1 MSLLGFIRSV
11 LNYLT
16 FSKADDETLVNEYIK
31 SPKSLYFDLLYKR
44 YKDKVYGKCL
54 SMLDDIESSQ
64 DAVQDIFLKVL
75 LNLAT
80 FKKDSRFSTWLY
92 SITYNHCI
100 DVIRKDGKLNV
111 EAIDERKH
119 NETLPDIS
127 DIEDQKLLQIK
138 VDRLDTVLNTIS
150 VRDKSILLMKY
161 QGDLSIKEI
170 SDIIGKS
177 ESAVKMTLKRAK
189 EKSLKTY
196 EEMFTD

>member
-196 EEMFTD
+196 EEMFID

>member
-1 MSLLGFIRSV
+1 MSFLGFIRSI

-16 FSKADDETLVNEYIK
+16 FSKADDETLVNEYLK

-54 SMLDDIESSQ
+54 SMLDDIELSQ
-64 DAVQDIFLKVL
+64 DAVQEIFLKVL

-92 SITYNHCI
+92 SITYNYCI
-100 DVIRKDGKLNV
+100 DVIRKEGKLNV
-111 EAIDERKH
+111 EAIDDRKH
-119 NETLPDIS
+119 NDVLPDIS
-127 DIEDQKLLQIK
+127 DIEEQKLLQIK
-138 VDRLDTVLNTIS
+138 VDRLDTVLNTIP

-189 EKSLKTY
+189 EKSLRTY
-196 EEMFTD
+196 EEMYAD

>member
-1 MSLLGFIRSV
+1 MSFLGFIRSI

-16 FSKADDETLVNEYIK
+16 FSKADDETLVNEYLK

-54 SMLDDIESSQ
+54 SMLDDIELSQ
-64 DAVQDIFLKVL
+64 DAVQEIFLKVL

-92 SITYNHCI
+92 SITYNYCI
-100 DVIRKDGKLNV
+100 DVIRKEGKLNV
-111 EAIDERKH
+111 EAIDDRKH
-119 NETLPDIS
+119 NDLLPDIS
-127 DIEDQKLLQIK
+127 DIEEQKLLQIK
-138 VDRLDTVLNTIS
+138 VDRLDTVLNTIP

-189 EKSLKTY
+189 EKSLRTY
-196 EEMFTD
+196 EEMYAD

>member
-1 MSLLGFIRSV
+1 MSFLGFIRSI
-11 LNYLT
+11 LNHLT
-16 FSKADDETLVNEYIK
+16 FSKADDETLVNEYLK

-54 SMLDDIESSQ
+54 SILDDIELSQ
-64 DAVQDIFLKVL
+64 DAVQEIFLKVL

-92 SITYNHCI
+92 SITYNYCI
-100 DVIRKDGKLNV
+100 DVIRKEGKLNV
-111 EAIDERKH
+111 EAIDDRKH
-119 NETLPDIS
+119 NDVLPDIS
-127 DIEDQKLLQIK
+127 DIEEQKLLQIK
-138 VDRLDTVLNTIS
+138 VDRLDTVLNTIP

-189 EKSLKTY
+189 EKSLRTY
-196 EEMFTD
+196 EEMYAD

>member
-1 MSLLGFIRSV
+1 LSFLGFIRSI

-16 FSKADDETLVNEYIK
+16 FSKADDETLVNEYLK
-31 SPKSLYFDLLYKR
+31 SAKSQYFDLLYKR

-54 SMLDDIESSQ
+54 TMLDDIESSQ
-64 DAVQDIFLKVL
+64 DAVQEIFLKVL
-75 LNLAT
+75 LNMAT
-80 FKKDSRFSTWLY
+80 FKKDSKFSTWLY
-92 SITYNHCI
+92 SITYNYCI
-100 DVIRKDGKLNV
+100 DVIRKEGKLNI
-111 EAIDERKH
+111 ETIDDRKH
-119 NETLPDIS
+119 NDALPDIS
-127 DIEDQKLLQIK
+127 DIEEQKLLQIK
-138 VDRLDTVLNTIS
+138 VDRLDTVLNTIP

-196 EEMFTD
+196 EEMFTE

>member
-1 MSLLGFIRSV
+1 MSFLGFIRSI

-16 FSKADDETLVNEYIK
+16 FSKADDETLVNEYLK

-54 SMLDDIESSQ
+54 SMLDDIELSQ
-64 DAVQDIFLKVL
+64 DAVQEIFLKVL

-92 SITYNHCI
+92 SITYNYCI
-100 DVIRKDGKLNV
+100 DVIRKEGKLNV
-111 EAIDERKH
+111 EAIDDRKH
-119 NETLPDIS
+119 NDVLPDIS
-127 DIEDQKLLQIK
+127 DIEEQKLLQIK
-138 VDRLDTVLNTIS
+138 VDRLDTVLNTIP

-196 EEMFTD
+196 EEMYAD

>member
-1 MSLLGFIRSV
+1 MSFLGFIRSI
-11 LNYLT
+11 LNHLT
-16 FSKADDETLVNEYIK
+16 FSKADDETLVNEYLK

-54 SMLDDIESSQ
+54 SMLDDIELSQ
-64 DAVQDIFLKVL
+64 DAVQEIFLKVL

-92 SITYNHCI
+92 SITYNYCI
-100 DVIRKDGKLNV
+100 DVIRKEGKLNV
-111 EAIDERKH
+111 EAIDDRKH
-119 NETLPDIS
+119 NDVLPDIS
-127 DIEDQKLLQIK
+127 DIEEQKLLQIK
-138 VDRLDTVLNTIS
+138 VDRLDTVLNTIP

-189 EKSLKTY
+189 EKSLRTY
-196 EEMFTD
+196 EEMYAD

>member
-1 MSLLGFIRSV
+1 LSFLGFIRSI
-11 LNYLT
+11 LNFLT
-16 FSKADDETLVNEYIK
+16 FSKADDETLVNEYLK

-44 YKDKVYGKCL
+44 YKGKVYGKCL

-64 DAVQDIFLKVL
+64 DAVQEIFLKVL

-80 FKKDSRFSTWLY
+80 FKKDSRFSTWIY

-100 DVIRKDGKLNV
+100 DVIRKEGKLNV
-111 EAIDERKH
+111 EAIDDRKH
-119 NETLPDIS
+119 NDVLPDS
-127 DIEDQKLLQIK
+127 SNIEEQKLLQIK
-138 VDRLDTVLNTIS
+138 VDRLDTVLNTIP

-161 QGDLSIKEI
+161 QGELSIKEI
-170 SDIIGKS
+170 SDILGKS